1 MHQVVSFGFKRL
13 LMQFTK
19 QNYSKSIE
27 KYLKSYT
34 PNSIKLIGPLPIIG
48 HIRKCRLLCI
58 NIKPWVQLSP
68 WLPTPLC
75 LPASCHH
82 HHHHHHSNILISI
95 TIIIAPPTPIP
106 LYDHHCHNRWHHCH
120 HYNRYHYHNT
130 ATIAITA
137 SLCLQQ
143 FNVEKKTQDAVF

>member
-82 HHHHHHSNILISI
+82 HHHHSNILISI